1 MPKYSLGC
9 IATLVLILLY
19 CFPANAQLQD
29 EYLKGKITLQ
39 NNQQKE
45 GYIKRESLEKMNC
58 FIYFKETENQ
68 KDPVKYDTLSLT
80 GFTMQTGEIFERIIF
95 EPNPKLK
102 NRYFFGSL
110 LLRGKASV
118 YETMYKEAQFYII
131 SNDGINYPLQ
141 DDVLEVNATAITPHY
156 FKNYL
161 TKAIGDSFNS
171 KISRMNFSEESI
183 LSIVSEYNKS
193 QSSLSIPTLVKKSNV
208 SFLIL
213 NVGIGKRSGNE
224 KETYVQGIYRV
235 YFPKYSK
242 STSIN
247 TGISYY
253 KYRFSENYYGYIIN
267 YSRSLFSIPFQI
279 QQNLLNK
286 NIRPYFFAGFNICYI
301 KETNDRNLETNDKG
315 FQKDFGFG
323 FLFGAGIEAD
333 IYKGLMAKIETR
345 NEIYKHPISFGIGYN
360 FSKKKR

>member
-1 MPKYSLGC
+1 MPKHLLGC
-9 IATLVLILLY
+9 IAIIIVFYFNCKT
-19 CFPANAQLQD
+19 ANAQLQD
-29 EYLKGKITLQ
+29 EYVKGKITLT

-68 KDPVKYDTLSLT
+68 KDPMKYDTLSIT

-102 NRYFFGSL
+102 NRSFFGSL

-118 YETMYKEAQFYII
+118 YEVVYNGAQLYIV
-131 SNDGINYPLQ
+131 SNEGTNYPLQ
-141 DDVLEVNATAITPHY
+141 DDVLEINATAITPHY
-156 FKNYL
+156 FRNYL
-161 TKAIGDSFNS
+161 TKAIGDSFNA
-171 KISRMNFSEESI
+171 KISRMNFNEGSI
-183 LSIVSEYNKS
+183 LQIVSEYNTSKS
-193 QSSLSIPTLVKKSNV
+193 SFSIPTLVKKSNV

-213 NVGIGKRSGNE
+213 NVGMGRGTGDK

-247 TGISYY
+247 TGISYF
-253 KYRFSENYYGYIIN
+253 KYRLSESYNGKVTN
-267 YSRSLFSIPFQI
+267 YSPSLISIPLQV

-286 NIRPYFFAGFNICYI
+286 NIRPYLFAGLNLCY
-301 KETNDRNLETNDKG
+301 L
-315 FQKDFGFG
+315 KDASAPNFYIYGIG
-323 FLFGAGIEAD
+323 LIYAAGIEAD
-333 IYKGLMAKIETR
+333 IYKGVMAKIEAR
-345 NEIYKHPISFGIGYN
+345 YELYRHPLSIAIGYN